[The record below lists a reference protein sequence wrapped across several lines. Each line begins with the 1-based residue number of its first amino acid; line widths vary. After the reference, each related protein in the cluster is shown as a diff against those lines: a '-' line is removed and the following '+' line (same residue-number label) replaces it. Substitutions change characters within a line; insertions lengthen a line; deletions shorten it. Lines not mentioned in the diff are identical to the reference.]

1 MKWFLNKK
9 IAVKLIS
16 SFLVVAVIA
25 GIVGGVGLININR
38 ISDADVLLYEEN
50 LLGVDYSGEAAEY
63 FQRIRFNTIKM
74 IAIDDTSELSGLF
87 NNVDTYIIKV
97 DELLQEYEDGIVSE
111 TDRMLF
117 GEAKPAWEKYKT
129 ITDDYLK
136 LIQASQIEEAK
147 KLNFGE
153 MGTAGD
159 SVRITFGKLNEF
171 NVEGAKQ
178 RSAENEMLAKTSSI
192 IMLVV
197 VAIGV
202 IIAILLGTVIAR
214 IISNPIKE
222 MVMTAD
228 ALAQGDINVDV
239 KTDTKDEIGDL
250 AESFR
255 DMIENIHNQARIA
268 ESIADG
274 DLSIDVKVRSEKD
287 LLNMKFKEI
296 VVKNNEIMTNIANAA
311 DQVATGSGQVSNS
324 SMELSQGAAEQA
336 SSVEELTASLEEVS
350 SQTDVNAKNANDANE
365 LAEAAKENAIQ
376 GNAKMHDMVKAMEE
390 INDSSAN
397 ISKIIKVIDE
407 IAFQTNILALNA
419 AVEAAR
425 AGQHGKGF
433 AVVAEEVR
441 NLAARSAD
449 AAKETTEMIEN
460 SIKKS
465 EGGTQIANETAKAL
479 NQIVEEVAKAADLV
493 GDIAIAS
500 NEQAAAI
507 EQINQGI
514 MQVSQVVQANSA
526 TSEEGA
532 AASEELA
539 GQAEFLKESV
549 AKFKLSDTYKAE
561 HRHSSYDTEDIKLI
575 ENISAKNGDKEKV
588 RTSEK
593 NGNGAHSKTAIS
605 ADDKEFGKY

>member
-16 SFLVVAVIA
+16 SFLIVAVIA

-38 ISDADVLLYEEN
+38 IANADVLLYEEN

-74 IAIDDTSELSGLF
+74 IAVDDINELPGLF
-87 NNVDTYIIKV
+87 NNVDNYIIKV
-97 DELLQEYEDGIVSE
+97 DELLQQYEDGIVSE

-117 GEAKPAWEKYKT
+117 AEAKPCWEKYKA
-129 ITDDYLK
+129 ITGDYLK

-153 MGTAGD
+153 MGAAGD
-159 SVRITFGKLNEF
+159 DVRIAFGKLNEF
-171 NVEGAKQ
+171 NVEGAKE
-178 RSAENEMLAKTSSI
+178 RSADNGMLARTSSI
-192 IMLVV
+192 IMLIV
-197 VAIGV
+197 VAVGA
-202 IIAILLGTVIAR
+202 IIAILLGTFISR
-214 IISNPIKE
+214 IISKPIKE
-222 MVMTAD
+222 MVKTAD

-239 KTDTKDEIGDL
+239 KTDTRDEVGNL

-255 DMIENIHNQARIA
+255 HMIANIRNQAKIA
-268 ESIADG
+268 ESIAAG
-274 DLSIDVKVRSEKD
+274 DLSINVQVRSDKD
-287 LLNMKFKEI
+287 LLNIKFKEI
-296 VVKNNEIMTNIANAA
+296 VVKNNEIMSNIASAA
-311 DQVATGSGQVSNS
+311 EQVATGSEQVSNS
-324 SMELSQGAAEQA
+324 SMALSQGAAEQA

-365 LAEAAKENAIQ
+365 LAEAAKENAVQ
-376 GNAKMHDMVKAMEE
+376 GNAKMQDMVKAMEE

-449 AAKETTEMIEN
+449 AAKETTEMIES

-465 EGGTQIANETAKAL
+465 EGGTHIANETAEAL
-479 NQIVEEVAKAADLV
+479 NKIVEEVAKAADLV

-549 AKFKLSDTYKAE
+549 AKFKLVNDTYKAE
-561 HRHSSYDTEDIKLI
+561 SRYDSYEAKDIKLI
-575 ENISAKNGDKEKV
+575 ENIADKNGDKEKA
-588 RTSEK
+588 RTVEEK
-593 NGNGAHSKTAIS
+593 TTIS